1 LLAFERCPRLRLAR
15 PPLVPAFDQVKVA
28 NRAVVELPVRIGYF
42 PIAGARGLSRRI
54 VRLSLALDGTD
65 KIIDLR
71 FQLAAAEHRFG
82 TRRALVL
89 PCRLLCRLGAPL
101 VLGVQAQALPRRPVE
116 ALAPDALRRFQR
128 PDWFKLGFALRTL
141 SIGDQPV
148 LVGDGISV
156 LKAPLRLRLSSFPCA
171 LRRPPVA
178 GLPAVPS

>member
-1 LLAFERCPRLRLAR
+1 MASIRSRIAPSLWRRGKFLKPFLKLLAFERCPRLRLAR

-28 NRAVVELPVRIGYF
+28 NRAVVELPVRIGNF
-42 PIAGARGLSRRI
+42 PVAGARGLSRRI

-101 VLGVQAQALPRRPVE
+101 VLARSR
-116 ALAPDALRRFQR
+116 LARVAPSGRSARARF
-128 PDWFKLGFALRTL
+128 L
-141 SIGDQPV
+141 SVPPAIPSG
-148 LVGDGISV
+148 
-156 LKAPLRLRLSSFPCA
+156 SSSASRCA
-171 LRRPPVA
+171 RCRSA
-178 GLPAVPS
+178 TSRFS